1 MSQIVLD
8 DNLRF
13 LISSLSL
20 EHRGELFTS
29 LLEKSPTTTNQE
41 IIGVYQYIM
50 SLQKNIEAKKQ
61 HMREI
66 GAKGGRS
73 KKQNQNDAINTSSDA
88 TNISSDATILS
99 SATLAPQSSAKSK
112 RKEAKENNIYNK
124 KIKTFI
130 NDMLYPATNV
140 ENTFTPPTLSELK
153 SFITTEKLNISAET
167 FIDFYNARN
176 WCMGNIKISDW
187 QAVARMW
194 HRRQQENP
202 KSIKNGTNQVTS
214 SDEQYWQALQ
224 HRVNSSPPPEEETPP
239 QLPPFKRFIQRVEQ
253 ETNFIKET
261 DNDNSN

>member
-8 DNLRF
+8 DNLKF
-13 LISSLSL
+13 LISGLSL

-29 LLEKSPTTTNQE
+29 LLEKSVTTTNQE

-50 SLQKNIEAKKQ
+50 SLQKDIEAKKQ

-66 GAKGGRS
+66 GAKGGRA
-73 KKQNQNDAINTSSDA
+73 KKQNQTTATTTLSDA
-88 TNISSDATILS
+88 TVLPSTTQASLS
-99 SATLAPQSSAKSK
+99 SPKNK
-112 RKEAKENNIYNK
+112 RKEAKEKNIYNK

-130 NDMLYPATNV
+130 NDIRHSTNNV
-140 ENTFTPPTLSELK
+140 ENTFTPPTLTELK
-153 SFITTEKLNISAET
+153 SFITKEKLNISAET

-194 HRRQQENP
+194 HRRQQESS
-202 KSIKNGTNQVTS
+202 KQQKNGTNQITS

-224 HRVNSSPPPEEETPP
+224 ERVNNNSHTDEKTNTTI
-239 QLPPFKRFIQRVEQ
+239 PPFKRFIQRVEE
-253 ETNFIKET
+253 ETKLLTEA
-261 DNDNSN
+261 DNDTSN

>member
-8 DNLRF
+8 DNLKF
-13 LISSLSL
+13 LISGLSL

-29 LLEKSPTTTNQE
+29 LLEKSLTTTNQE

-50 SLQKNIEAKKQ
+50 SLQKDIEAKKQ
-61 HMREI
+61 RMREI
-66 GAKGGRS
+66 GAKGGRT
-73 KKQNQNDAINTSSDA
+73 KKLNQNDA
-88 TNISSDATILS
+88 TNIPNDATILS
-99 SATLAPQSSAKSK
+99 STALASQSTAKSK

-130 NDMLYPATNV
+130 NDMLYPATSV
-140 ENTFTPPTLSELK
+140 EKIFTPPSLTELK
-153 SFITTEKLNISAET
+153 SFIETEKLSISAET

-194 HRRQQENP
+194 HRRQQENS
-202 KSIKNGTNQVTS
+202 KSIKNGTNQITS

-224 HRVNSSPPPEEETPP
+224 QRVNSPPLSDEESNQ

-253 ETNFIKET
+253 ETNLLKET
-261 DNDNSN
+261 DNDTSN